1 MDDGCTQKSLFDP
14 KSELNPPVEAY
25 CAFLAGQGASF
36 LLGHNVIDHD
46 PPTLKKQAPKLPRTP
61 LVDRSVMADS
71 KPRDYAHFRP

>member
-14 KSELNPPVEAY
+14 KSELTPRRAY

-46 PPTLKKQAPKLPRTP
+46 SSTLKKQASKLPRTP